1 MNRQLKAQKVSLGK
15 LKMTRNGMSEA
26 TTAIV
31 RGVPETLNK
40 CVRTYLLRNAVSVEL
55 AKEQHKLY
63 CKALESR
70 NLKLVRIPADNSFP
84 DCVFVEDPAIVF
96 GDTAVICSM
105 GAKTRIGEVNEV
117 KKVLS
122 SIFSKI
128 VDIHPPGTIEGGDVL
143 RVNNR
148 LFVGLTNRTNSEGIN
163 QLRDALGNEGCEIVP
178 VRVSNI
184 LHFKSAC
191 SYLGDGCIIVNS
203 GYFDLKVFSSLK
215 LLELTKKEAYAANCL
230 SVNGKVFVSRGYP
243 ATKRLIE
250 KEGFETEELDVSEF
264 KKCEGSLTCLSI
276 IF

>member
-1 MNRQLKAQKVSLGK
+1 MTKNR
-15 LKMTRNGMSEA
+15 MHEA
-26 TTAIV
+26 STAIV

-40 CVRTYLLRNAVSVEL
+40 CVRTYSPRSAVNVDL
-55 AKEQHKLY
+55 AKDQHKSY

-70 NLKLVRIPADNSFP
+70 NLKLVRIPAENSFP

-96 GDTAVICSM
+96 KGTAVICSM
-105 GAKTRIGEVNEV
+105 GAKSRIGEVNEV
-117 KKVLS
+117 RKTLS
-122 SIFSKI
+122 SIFNKL

-148 LFVGLTNRTNSEGIN
+148 LFVGLTNRTNADGIN
-163 QLRDALGNEGCEIVP
+163 QLRDALSDEGCEIIP
-178 VRVSNI
+178 VRVNNI

-191 SYLGDGCIIVNS
+191 SYLGDEFIVVNS
-203 GYFDLKVFSSLK
+203 GYFDLKVFSSLN
-215 LLELTKKEAYAANCL
+215 LLELPKGEAYAANCL
-230 SVNGKVFVSRGYP
+230 SVNGKVFVSKGYP

>member
-1 MNRQLKAQKVSLGK
+1 
-15 LKMTRNGMSEA
+15 MTKNMTAEA
-26 TTAIV
+26 GTAIV

-40 CVRTYLLRNAVSVEL
+40 CVRTYSLRNAVNVDL
-55 AKEQHKLY
+55 AKKQHKLY
-63 CKALESR
+63 CKALEDR
-70 NLKLVRIPADNSFP
+70 NLKLVRIPAENSFP

-105 GAKTRIGEVNEV
+105 GAKSRIGEVNEV
-117 KKVLS
+117 RKTLS
-122 SIFSKI
+122 SIFNKV
-128 VDIHPPGTIEGGDVL
+128 VDVHPPGTIEGGDVL

-148 LFVGLTNRTNSEGIN
+148 LLVGLTNRTNAEGIN
-163 QLRDALGNEGCEIVP
+163 QLRDALRNEGCEIVP
-178 VRVSNI
+178 VSVSNI

-191 SYLGDGCIIVNS
+191 SYIGDGYIVVNP

-215 LLELTKKEAYAANCL
+215 LLKLPKKEAYAANCL
-230 SVNGKVFVSRGYP
+230 YVNGKVFVSRGYP

>member
-1 MNRQLKAQKVSLGK
+1 MTKNRMPEA
-15 LKMTRNGMSEA
+15 GM
-26 TTAIV
+26 AIV
-31 RGVPETLNK
+31 RGVPETFNK
-40 CVRTYLLRNAVSVEL
+40 CVRTYSPRNAVNVDL

-70 NLKLVRIPADNSFP
+70 NLKLVRIPTENSFP

-96 GDTAVICSM
+96 KGTAVICSM
-105 GAKTRIGEVNEV
+105 RPKSRIGEVNGV
-117 KKVLS
+117 RKALS
-122 SIFSKI
+122 SIFSKV

-143 RVNNR
+143 RVNNS
-148 LFVGLTNRTNSEGIN
+148 LFVGLTNRTNDDGVS
-163 QLRDALGNEGCEIVP
+163 QLRDALSNEGCEIVP

-191 SYLGDGCIIVNS
+191 SYIGDEFIVVNPGC
-203 GYFDLKVFSSLK
+203 FDLKVFSSLK
-215 LLELTKKEAYAANCL
+215 LLKLPKKEAYAANCL
-230 SVNGKVFVSRGYP
+230 SVNGKVFVSKGYP